1 MKTLGLLGGMT
12 YHATGLYY
20 NFINNYVQSQ
30 LGGGHSAKIL
40 LHSFDYAEI
49 TSLWRQGKHDAA
61 LGLLVDAANNMKRS
75 GADAT
80 VLCVNTA
87 HQYASRIEQAT
98 KLPLLHIIDFSAEAI
113 QARGFHTVGLLGT
126 KATMEGDFIKG
137 RLEQKYGLKVLL
149 PPEATHT
156 PMDDV
161 IHGDLAR
168 NVVTKET
175 KDLYKGAAADMVER
189 GAQGV
194 ILACTELQFVLKPE
208 DVEVTLFDTVEL
220 HANGVAKWAL
230 ESP

>member
-20 NFINNYVQSQ
+20 KFINNYIQSQ

-40 LHSFDYAEI
+40 LHSFDHAEI
-49 TSLWRQGKHDAA
+49 TSLWRQGKNDTV
-61 LGLLVDAANNMKRS
+61 LGLFIDAANNLKRS

-87 HQYASRIEQAT
+87 HQYAHQIEQASN
-98 KLPLLHIIDFSAEAI
+98 LPLLHIIDFSAEAI

-137 RLEQKYGLKVLL
+137 RLEQKYGLKVLVPL
-149 PPEATHT
+149 EESRK
-156 PMDDV
+156 PMDD
-161 IHGDLAR
+161 IIFGDLAY

-175 KDLYKGAAADMVER
+175 RDLYKGAVVDMEKR

-208 DVEVTLFDTVEL
+208 DVQIALFDTVEL